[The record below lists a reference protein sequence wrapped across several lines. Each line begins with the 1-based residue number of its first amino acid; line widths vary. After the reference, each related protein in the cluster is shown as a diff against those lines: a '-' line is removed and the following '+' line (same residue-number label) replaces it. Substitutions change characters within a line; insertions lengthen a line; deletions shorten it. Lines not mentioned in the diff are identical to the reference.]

1 VTAGCLGSGYLLY
14 KLYNSH
20 TRRLADLERELA
32 HERENDEIIK
42 TQLSSV
48 LIKTDPLDFSS
59 YGFSNGP
66 VLFVLLFRMKAHFES
81 IQMIVDSTTLP
92 HAMQFLSIRISE
104 EIDVSHVMD
113 RLNQGKGML
122 SPPEKLQL
130 WDELKILSMHCSHL
144 LLLYQILFLTCIF
157 MLFARFHEDG
167 FVSVVCDNA

>member
-1 VTAGCLGSGYLLY
+1 
-14 KLYNSH
+14 
-20 TRRLADLERELA
+20 LERELA

-42 TQLSSV
+42 TQ
-48 LIKTDPLDFSS
+48 
-59 YGFSNGP
+59 
-66 VLFVLLFRMKAHFES
+66 MKAHFES